1 VKERWSGVLKRLA
14 LAVVV
19 LACAYGAA
27 MLWGSLRLR
36 AAYRD
41 LEAAG
46 RPMLASEL
54 IPKKVSDP
62 ENAALLY
69 QAAALCLKAQ
79 PAGEEGQNALLEIR
93 TLTSEEPVSNA
104 VERATQLDQLLATDA
119 VRRAV
124 ELVAE
129 GAKRPHCRYE
139 LDYARGAEMV
149 VPHFSDLWGLTAAV
163 CGYAWRQAEIGDSD
177 GAWKTTLAAVLLAD
191 ALRHEPLIDSQLVRM
206 KQAGIVCG
214 HIQRMADA
222 VTPDAKDAAAISE
235 ALTAFEAREPFVRGL
250 DGERIFSGEWV
261 YGQSAADVTTLMSSG
276 GCLHHASFT
285 PRAVMVVAGCISM
298 PALKVGH
305 AEYLRAMQA
314 YAECAEEGA
323 SIAED
328 DFCDRLIEGLPW
340 YALNARV
347 LVPAHSTVGRRQVE
361 MESVARVT
369 RVGLQVLRI
378 RATGGT
384 WPVSLEAAGVA
395 EADRRDPF
403 TGGDLVY
410 KVEGGGFVLYSLG
423 PDQRDDGG
431 TPRKEYDDSG
441 YDIVWRHS
449 L

>member
-62 ENAALLY
+62 ENEALLY

-79 PAGEEGQNALLEIR
+79 PAGEEGQNALREIR
-93 TLTSEEPVSNA
+93 WLASEESVSNA
-104 VERATQLDQLLATDA
+104 VEQAAQLDELLATDP

-129 GAKRPHCRYE
+129 GAQRPHCRYE
-139 LDYARGAEMV
+139 LDYSRGAEMV
-149 VPHFSDLWGLTAAV
+149 LPQITDLRGLTAAV
-163 CGYAWRQAEIGDSD
+163 CAYARRQAKNGDTE
-177 GAWKTTLAAVLLAD
+177 GAWKTTLT
-191 ALRHEPLIDSQLVRM
+191 ALRLTEARRDEPVLISQLVRM
-206 KQAGIVCG
+206 SQAGIVCR

-222 VTPDAKDAAAISE
+222 ATPSAKDSAAISE
-235 ALTAFEAREPFVRGL
+235 ALAALETLEPFVRSI
-250 DGERIFSGEWV
+250 DGERIFFGEWAFNQPLWRLV
-261 YGQSAADVTTLMSSG
+261 GLGMIGCEGGMPSSANR
-276 GCLHHASFT
+276 ASIHVIDFAL
-285 PRAVMVVAGCISM
+285 RSVMDA
-298 PALKVGH
+298 GH
-305 AEYLRAMQA
+305 AEYLRVMQA
-314 YAECAEEGA
+314 LAVRAEGEF
-323 SIAED
+323 SSD
-328 DFCDRLIEGLPW
+328 DRNLGDAIGNALPW
-340 YALNARV
+340 YAIHARL
-347 LVPAHSTVGRRQVE
+347 LVPAVSRSKIRQVE

-378 RATGGT
+378 HATGGT
-384 WPVSLEAAGVA
+384 WAASLEAAGVA

-431 TPRKEYDDSG
+431 TPRKQDDDSG